1 VISKAVEKI
10 LKQRDDNKKTE
21 KIVSLGD
28 NYFFKIKI
36 NMITARVDALEK
48 IFKKHYDI
56 AFRTALDEA
65 ALKGVLVNPIEDTSP
80 LDLAESLFVIEL
92 KSHFPMMAKLR
103 KSIIRSH
110 VESIG
115 LTYDKSESYW
125 ALDLVE
131 ENNKTLSFS
140 KRIKVDKIAAFCD
153 MLNGMR
159 YKRVPRTPDKTTVA
173 DNPFRLQYIALLKS
187 LWDIY
192 KVEDKIS
199 QAERK
204 MTFNGANEFRA
215 SSADLLS
222 ELLAKYFYLNYAE
235 GIVIFTVQ

>member
-1 VISKAVEKI
+1 MTI
-10 LKQRDDNKKTE
+10 KKTE

-28 NYFFKIKI
+28 KYFFKIKI

-80 LDLAESLFVIEL
+80 LNLAESLFVIEL

-103 KSIIRSH
+103 QSIIRSH
-110 VESIG
+110 LESIG
-115 LTYDKSESYW
+115 LTYDMNDTYC
-125 ALDLVE
+125 ALELVE
-131 ENNKTLSFS
+131 DVEPGINVKTLKFS
-140 KRIKVDKIAAFCD
+140 RRISDEKRAAYCA

-159 YKRVPRTPDKTTVA
+159 FKRVPRKSENTFIK
-173 DNPFRLQYIALLKS
+173 DNPFRIQYLAVLKS

-192 KVEDKIS
+192 KVEDKIKK
-199 QAERK
+199 QEKKLTIAGE
-204 MTFNGANEFRA
+204 NEFRL
-215 SSADLLS
+215 SCADVLS
-222 ELLAKYFYLNYAE
+222 ELLAKYFYLTYAE
-235 GIVIFTVQ
+235 GIVIFT